1 MFATKNNFIEGE
13 DMFYTDKPISA
24 VSEDLLERKSFSKI
38 LAQTLVS
45 LNNTDTFTVGL
56 FGKWGTGKTSIV
68 NMTLNEITELQSEY
82 ENKTIV
88 VKFEPWHFSDS
99 TQLLTQFF
107 LHLSNEFR
115 SKKDKNLSK
124 IGDALEK
131 YSSAFELAKLIPTFG
146 DVIATLGEKG
156 ATSLGRKLQASP
168 DEQDILKQKEFV
180 IELLSEQKNQV
191 LVVIDDIDR
200 LSNEQIRQVFQ
211 LVSSVAKFP
220 NTTYLLV
227 FDKEVVVKALSKVQ
241 EGDGKD
247 YLEKVI
253 QMPIQIPE
261 IQESK
266 LHATL
271 FKRLDDVLKKYP
283 DSLFYNEHWQKIFN
297 PCVAPFINNLRDINR
312 LCNTLQFKLT
322 TISPEVDFGD
332 IIAISAIEAG
342 LPPVYEWIKNNK
354 NVLTQNTSWSGY
366 GNKTQKEWY
375 QSYLNDFVQILKDE
389 KKAQITISCLS
400 YLFPCFGQ
408 KIGETYVTIDDDLF
422 RKRCL
427 ICHQEKFD
435 RYFYFDINLVGI
447 KKSEIQK
454 AVFTLNETELVVK
467 LLEEDKNG
475 NGIEFLKE
483 MKSVLMDISSERA
496 KILFYSV
503 LSSSAYLDGHNTN
516 LFSMS
521 TASYAEHICLDILDR
536 VQDIERKNCILT
548 VINDSDVETIGT
560 VGIVINM
567 VELAYG
573 RLATEGTE
581 RNYKKVI
588 TEEELQVVET
598 AYVNKIK
605 ELIREH
611 SIFEFDK
618 WRMALY
624 LFKNFDTEEAN
635 DYLSKELEE
644 NKNILHFLD
653 ESVVLWIGGEEEYEI
668 TDRYSEYVSK
678 ERILEAIQ
686 QEKESGKIFDLPEKI
701 LKKCIAFYLNLLE
714 KKNYHGHISQ
724 TDVDTT
730 IEQWKKQ

>member
-1 MFATKNNFIEGE
+1 
-13 DMFYTDKPISA
+13 MFYTDKPISA

-38 LAQTLVS
+38 LAQTLVR
-45 LNNTDTFTVGL
+45 LNNSETFTVGL

-68 NMTLNEITELQSEY
+68 NMTLNEITELQSED
-82 ENKTIV
+82 EDKTIV
-88 VKFEPWHFSDS
+88 VRFEPWHFSDS

-107 LHLSNEFR
+107 LRLSNEFK
-115 SKKDKNLSK
+115 SKKDSNLKN
-124 IGDALEK
+124 IGNALEK
-131 YSSAFELAKLIPTFG
+131 YSSAFDLAGLIPG
-146 DVIATLGEKG
+146 VGGVIATFGKWGTSTLGKALKGNAEEK
-156 ATSLGRKLQASP
+156 
-168 DEQDILKQKEFV
+168 DIIKQKEHV
-180 IELLSEQKNQV
+180 VDLLSKQKNQI

-241 EGDGKD
+241 EGDGED

-271 FKRLDDVLKKYP
+271 FQRLNDVLKKYP
-283 DSLFYNEHWQKIFN
+283 DSLFDKDHWQKTFN
-297 PCVAPFINNLRDINR
+297 PCVAPFIKNLRDINR

-332 IIAISAIEAG
+332 IVAISAIEAG
-342 LPPVYEWIKNNK
+342 LPPIYEWIKNNK
-354 NVLTQNTSWSGY
+354 NVLTQNTSWGGYSG
-366 GNKTQKEWY
+366 KTQKDWY
-375 QSYLNDFVQILKDE
+375 QAYSSEFEQILQDK
-389 KKAQITISCLS
+389 KKAETALLCLS
-400 YLFPCFGQ
+400 YLFPYFGQ
-408 KIGETYVTIDDDLF
+408 KIGETYITIDDDLF

-435 RYFYFDINLVGI
+435 RYFYFDIDLVGI

-454 AVFTLNETELVVK
+454 AVFTLNETELAFK
-467 LLEEDKNG
+467 LLKEDKNG

-483 MKSVLMDISSERA
+483 IKSLLPDVSSERA

-503 LSSSAYLDGHNTN
+503 LLSSSYLDGHNNN

-536 VQDIERKNCILT
+536 VQDVERKNNILT
-548 VINDSDVETIGT
+548 AINDSDIDTIET

-567 VELAYG
+567 IELAYG
-573 RLATEGTE
+573 RLAAKGTE

-588 TEEELQVVET
+588 TEEELQVVEI
-598 AYVNKIK
+598 AYANKIK
-605 ELIREH
+605 ELLNEH
-611 SIFEFDK
+611 SIFEFTK
-618 WRMALY
+618 WRMTLY
-624 LFKNFDTEEAN
+624 LFKCFATEEAN
-635 DYLSKELEE
+635 SYLSKELED
-644 NKNILHFLD
+644 NINILHFLD
-653 ESVVLWIGGEEEYEI
+653 ESVVLWIGGDEDYEI
-668 TDRYSEYVSK
+668 RDHYSEYVSK

-686 QEKESGKIFDLPEKI
+686 QEKESGRIFSLPENI
-701 LKKCIAFYLNLLE
+701 LNKCVAFYLNSLE
-714 KKNYHGHISQ
+714 KTNYHGHIFQ
-724 TDVDTT
+724 ADVDKTL
-730 IEQWKKQ
+730 EQWKKQM